1 MTTFDS
7 NSKTLSQF
15 LTDHPRLTVLT
26 GAGISAASG
35 IPTYRD
41 HAGNWQSLTPIQ
53 HQDFISDGHT
63 RQRYWARS
71 WYGWPLIRDAQP
83 NAVHFALLALERAGQ
98 VEALIT
104 QNVDGL
110 HDRAGS
116 QLAVDLHG
124 RVDRVR
130 CLDCAAFF
138 HRQDVQEQLAAEN
151 KWPAI
156 TRDNARPDGDWDI
169 PDHII
174 KSVHPPQ
181 CQQCGGTLMP
191 DVVFFGGSVARPKVK
206 KCLDA
211 VAVSNALLVV
221 GSSLS
226 VYSGF
231 RFCRHAHKLGVP
243 IGIINTGPTR
253 ADELALMSITDDA
266 ATVLQSAI
274 QPLNASANQSTDT
287 QN

>member
-1 MTTFDS
+1 MTTLDA
-7 NSKTLSQF
+7 NSQTLSRF
-15 LTDHPRLTVLT
+15 LADHPRLTVLT

-41 HAGNWQSLTPIQ
+41 HTGNWQSRTPIQ
-53 HQDFISDGHT
+53 HQDFIKEGST

-83 NAVHFALLALERAGQ
+83 NAAHFALLALERAGQ
-98 VEALIT
+98 IESLIT

-110 HDRAGS
+110 HARAGS
-116 QLAVDLHG
+116 QLAIDLHG

-130 CLDCAAFF
+130 CLDCAVFF
-138 HRQDVQEQLAAEN
+138 HRQDVQEQLAADNE
-151 KWPAI
+151 WPAI
-156 TRDNARPDGDWDI
+156 TSDSPRPDGDWDI
-169 PDHII
+169 PDYII
-174 KSVHPPQ
+174 KAVHPPQ
-181 CQQCGGTLMP
+181 CQKCGGTLMP
-191 DVVFFGGSVARPKVK
+191 DVVFFGGSVARSKVA

-211 VAVSNALLVV
+211 VAASNALLVV
-221 GSSLS
+221 GSSLT

-231 RFCRHAHKLGVP
+231 RFCRHANKLGVP

-266 ATVLQSAI
+266 AAVLQSAI
-274 QPLNASANQSTDT
+274 QPLTASTDKSADK
-287 QN
+287 

>member
-1 MTTFDS
+1 MKNRDS
-7 NSKTLSQF
+7 NSKAFSQF
-15 LTDHPRLTVLT
+15 LADHPRLTVLT

-53 HQDFISDGHT
+53 HQDFINEGST

-71 WYGWPLIRDAQP
+71 WYGWPLIRDAEP
-83 NAVHFALLALERAGQ
+83 NAAHFALLALERAGQ
-98 VEALIT
+98 VESLIT

-110 HDRAGS
+110 HARAGS
-116 QLAVDLHG
+116 QLVIDLHG

-138 HRQDVQEQLAAEN
+138 HRQDVQEQLGADNE
-151 KWPAI
+151 WPAV
-156 TRDNARPDGDWDI
+156 TSDTPRPDGDWDI

-174 KSVHPPQ
+174 KEVHPPQ
-181 CQQCGGTLMP
+181 CRKCGGTLMP
-191 DVVFFGGSVARPKVK
+191 DVVFFGGSVARSKVA

-211 VAVSNALLVV
+211 VAASDALLVV
-221 GSSLS
+221 GSSLT

-231 RFCRHAHKLGVP
+231 RFCRHANKLGVP

-253 ADELALMSITDDA
+253 ADKLALMSITDDA
-266 ATVLQSAI
+266 AAVLQSAMR
-274 QPLNASANQSTDT
+274 PLTVPADKSADT
-287 QN
+287 